1 MNVPLLDVPFGTE
14 AEGTIQSGFI
24 RRDGIDA
31 RPSAAARFAL
41 MAIADLIE
49 ASANQID
56 RLERA
61 ILVEAKRDEN
71 MHRLTAIPGLGAIM
85 AATIKALVPDPG
97 GFKSARRFAAWL
109 GLTLRPHSSGGKER
123 LGRIS
128 KMGNPELRALRVVGG
143 KVNAVSSAVLIHV
156 SSRRLNGLKRH
167 RSSIYLNAHRVSDL
181 DS

>member
-1 MNVPLLDVPFGTE
+1 MNVPLLDVPFGME
-14 AEGTIQSGFI
+14 AEGIIQSGFI

-71 MHRLTAIPGLGAIM
+71 MRRLTTIPGVGCHYGSDHL
-85 AATIKALVPDPG
+85 
-97 GFKSARRFAAWL
+97 SACA
-109 GLTLRPHSSGGKER
+109 G
-123 LGRIS
+123 
-128 KMGNPELRALRVVGG
+128 
-143 KVNAVSSAVLIHV
+143 
-156 SSRRLNGLKRH
+156 SRRVQVGAPLCRLARIDTAASFKR
-167 RSSIYLNAHRVSDL
+167 R
-181 DS
+181 